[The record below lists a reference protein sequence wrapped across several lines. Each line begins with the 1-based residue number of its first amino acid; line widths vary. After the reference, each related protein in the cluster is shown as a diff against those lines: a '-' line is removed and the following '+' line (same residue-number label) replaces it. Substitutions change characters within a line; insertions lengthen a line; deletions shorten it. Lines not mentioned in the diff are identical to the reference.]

1 MPRLRNGE
9 LSQTTRAIKDRARY
23 ADQRAASREL
33 IMSSEPIG
41 IKGGRQRPPDPDP
54 GDQGDQ
60 GEAQSYYCLNCHGV
74 IEYGDAR
81 CDTCQDQLNWEG
93 L

>member
-9 LSQTTRAIKDRARY
+9 LSQTKRAVKDRAKY
-23 ADQRAASREL
+23 AEEHPTAREL
-33 IMSSEPIG
+33 IMSDEPIG
-41 IKGGRQRPPDPDP
+41 IKGGRQRPPDPEP
-54 GDQGDQ
+54 DQD
-60 GEAQSYYCLNCHGV
+60 EPQSYFCLNCRGV
-74 IEYGDAR
+74 VEYGDSR